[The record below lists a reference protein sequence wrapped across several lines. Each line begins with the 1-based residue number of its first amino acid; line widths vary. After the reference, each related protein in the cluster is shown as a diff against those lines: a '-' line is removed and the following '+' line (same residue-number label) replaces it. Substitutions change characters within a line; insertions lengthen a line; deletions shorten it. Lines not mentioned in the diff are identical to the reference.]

1 MCIIKPGQFDQK
13 HFVKEIK
20 REREGP
26 ADRQWRE
33 IGKLSNNL
41 TNNFVNFVP
50 FQIDAA
56 INSGNSGG
64 PALQD
69 DKLIGIAF
77 ETLDNAENIGYIIPV
92 STTTALSLLSHGLN
106 FYGSKVM
113 EILKEEWLTSI
124 IRAENL
130 DPEIYSNKRQSLEFT
145 NGSIFSPV

>member
-1 MCIIKPGQFDQK
+1 M
-13 HFVKEIK
+13 
-20 REREGP
+20 EG
-26 ADRQWRE
+26 
-33 IGKLSNNL
+33 GNL
-41 TNNFVNFVP
+41 TKNFVNFVP

-106 FYGSKVM
+106 SYGSKVM
-113 EILKEEWLTSI
+113 ELKEERLTSI